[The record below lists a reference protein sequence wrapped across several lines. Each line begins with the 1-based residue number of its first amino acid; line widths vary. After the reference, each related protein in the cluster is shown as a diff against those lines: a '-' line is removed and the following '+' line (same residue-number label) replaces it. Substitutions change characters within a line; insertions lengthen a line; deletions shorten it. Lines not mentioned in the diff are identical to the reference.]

1 MDRFVVVRYGEIALK
16 QGNRKLFEKVL
27 SNNIKRQLGK
37 STVERI
43 RGRIIVTVPSDK
55 LQTATEVMS
64 RTFGIQNYS
73 LGTWTTYDLEDIY
86 LTSTELARREVE
98 RGKRTFKVETRRLDK
113 RFPLKSIE
121 LNPLVGERILEK
133 IPETSVN
140 LHNPDF
146 KIEIEIRDEGVL
158 ISCGKTTANGGLP
171 VGVSGR
177 AILLLSGGID
187 SPVSGWLAQKR
198 GLDLDAIHFSS
209 PPYTGEKAFDKVLSL
224 AKSLSLY
231 NGGREFRLYSIHFTE
246 AQIAVH
252 KHVEERYSLICQ
264 RRLMMKITNRIA
276 ERNRIIAV
284 VTGEN
289 LGQVASQTLE
299 NLRVI
304 EEQTDLIVLR
314 PLLTYDK
321 IETIELAKKI
331 GTFETSILPYEDCCT
346 VFVPSSPAT
355 KARLFDINRVEA
367 GLDFEDLTTRAL
379 NKSKMY
385 RMKNGEILEV
395 GGIEIPEKAT

>member
-1 MDRFVVVRYGEIALK
+1 
-16 QGNRKLFEKVL
+16 
-27 SNNIKRQLGK
+27 
-37 STVERI
+37 
-43 RGRIIVTVPSDK
+43 
-55 LQTATEVMS
+55 
-64 RTFGIQNYS
+64 
-73 LGTWTTYDLEDIY
+73 
-86 LTSTELARREVE
+86 
-98 RGKRTFKVETRRLDK
+98 
-113 RFPLKSIE
+113 
-121 LNPLVGERILEK
+121 
-133 IPETSVN
+133 
-140 LHNPDF
+140 
-146 KIEIEIRDEGVL
+146 
-158 ISCGKTTANGGLP
+158 
-171 VGVSGR
+171 
-177 AILLLSGGID
+177 
-187 SPVSGWLAQKR
+187 
-198 GLDLDAIHFSS
+198 
-209 PPYTGEKAFDKVLSL
+209 
-224 AKSLSLY
+224 
-231 NGGREFRLYSIHFTE
+231 
-246 AQIAVH
+246 
-252 KHVEERYSLICQ
+252 
-264 RRLMMKITNRIA
+264 MKITNRIA

-367 GLDFEDLTTRAL
+367 GLDFEDLTTRTL